1 MGKFRTST
9 QIFREFYLFLRE
21 DRTWWLAPIVIV
33 LAGAAVFVTFTQG
46 SALAPLIY
54 ALF

>member
-1 MGKFRTST
+1 MGRLRTSG
-9 QIFREFYLFLRE
+9 QIFREFWLFLRE
-21 DRTWWLAPIVIV
+21 DKTWWLAPIVLV